1 MPSQVRRPV
10 HLNLFK
16 IRLPIAGILSIM
28 HRVSGFFLALAL
40 PVLLYLFDLSLSGA
54 DGFTKAGELFQTLPV
69 RLVFFLTLWG
79 LVHHL
84 LAGLRYLLLDVD
96 IGIAKPHYR
105 ISAWVV
111 ILLAPLCALLA
122 LGGLL

>member
-1 MPSQVRRPV
+1 MPSQVKRPI

-28 HRVSGFFLALAL
+28 HRISGFFLALAL

-54 DGFTKAGELFQTLPV
+54 DGFKRAGELFQTLPV
-69 RLVFFLTLWG
+69 QLVFFLLLWG
-79 LVHHL
+79 LMHHL

-96 IGIAKPHYR
+96 IGIDKPHYR

-111 ILLAPLCALLA
+111 IMLAPLCALLL
-122 LGGLL
+122 LGGLS